1 MNDENR
7 INLDEDLGDLQ
18 ATLAQD
24 VAEAEKTVKDRKAV
38 DAKRDSEQ
46 KKDSAIKYG
55 LIAIGAILIFI
66 LAYWMTF
73 VRGATPEESTIVQ
86 YSQPAPAPVAPQQQ
100 VTPRQ
105 PINRPPVSPA
115 QPRTAPPGQNPDEYA
130 RPDM

>member
-7 INLDEDLGDLQ
+7 INLDEDLSDLQ

-38 DAKRDSEQ
+38 DAQRDSEQ
-46 KKDSAIKYG
+46 KKDSATKYG

-73 VRGATPEESTIVQ
+73 VRGATPEEPTIVQ
-86 YSQPAPAPVAPQQQ
+86 YSQPAPAPVAPRQQ

-105 PINRPPVSPA
+105 PINRPPVNPT
-115 QPRTAPPGQNPDEYA
+115 QPRTPPPGQNPDEYA